1 MFGDLLGDMKSKQK
15 EMSDSLSL
23 IEVEANSGEGAVVV
37 KANANKEI
45 LNIRI
50 DKNKI
55 ALDDVEELEDLILIA
70 INRALVEAGKE
81 QEKASQ
87 ALMKDMM
94 PPGLGNLF
102 G

>member
-1 MFGDLLGDMKSKQK
+1 MGDMKSKQQ
-15 EMSDSLSL
+15 EMSESLSQ
-23 IEVEANSGEGAVVV
+23 IEVDANSGDGAVVV
-37 KANANKEI
+37 KANANNEI